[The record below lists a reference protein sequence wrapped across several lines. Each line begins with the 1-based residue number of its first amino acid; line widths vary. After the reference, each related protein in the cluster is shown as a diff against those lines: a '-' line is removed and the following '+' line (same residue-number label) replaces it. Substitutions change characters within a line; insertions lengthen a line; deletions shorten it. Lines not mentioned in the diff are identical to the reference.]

1 MLYCPGYN
9 STSVPKD
16 EPGKL
21 VSDGLLP
28 SITIMNCE
36 GRIGFCS
43 HVLGSVWQSTFLIT
57 VSVSVPISG
66 GGVGG
71 VGVDD
76 DNILCSLSLLFYTW
90 KETLCQNQIFVHHC
104 QSMYLLFCAWAA
116 TSKKDPG
123 NASISI
129 SFPLGLMLSQ
139 SILSSR
145 LLLDWLCTSVIKDG
159 DDNNEDGRWWW

>member
-1 MLYCPGYN
+1 MLYYPGSN
-9 STSVPKD
+9 STSVPID

-28 SITIMNCE
+28 SITILNCE

-43 HVLGSVWQSTFLIT
+43 HVAGSVWQSTFLIT

-76 DNILCSLSLLFYTW
+76 DNILCSLSLLFIHL
-90 KETLCQNQIFVHHC
+90 KRNSLSKPIFVHHC
-104 QSMYLLFCAWAA
+104 QSLHLLFCAWAA
-116 TSKKDPG
+116 KSNKDSG
-123 NASISI
+123 NSSIFI
-129 SFPLGLMLSQ
+129 SFPLRLMLSQ